1 MDDCVDQLGGTFMS
15 VALCLLAAAI
25 WLSGRRKSP
34 ARLTRTLRMRTVSS
48 RRVPPAVLRCLGA
61 GAVLAAGVV
70 LFGPVRGG
78 LGGLA
83 VAPLVGR
90 LIGLAQARAVL
101 RAPPDAVQRVPLVLD
116 LLAAALH
123 SGQPVAAAV
132 AVVAPVAGDDHGERL
147 RLVAG
152 LLRFGADPA
161 VAWASLSDSV
171 LAPVAGAAVRSAESG
186 LRLARGFEL
195 LAAELRD
202 EARAAA
208 LARAH
213 RAGVW
218 AMAPLG
224 LCFLPAFA
232 CLGVLPVIVGIAY
245 GVLTGTP

>member
-1 MDDCVDQLGGTFMS
+1 MS

-25 WLSGRRKSP
+25 WLWGRRASRV
-34 ARLTRTLRMRTVSS
+34 RLAHTLRRRTVVNPRLS
-48 RRVPPAVLRCLGA
+48 PTVLRCLAA
-61 GAVLAAGVV
+61 GAVLVAGVA
-70 LFGPVRGG
+70 LFGPIRGG
-78 LGGLA
+78 LAGLTA
-83 VAPLVGR
+83 APLVGW
-90 LIGLAQARAVL
+90 LIGLAQARAVV
-101 RAPPDAVQRVPLVLD
+101 RAPPDAAGRVPLILD
-116 LLAAALH
+116 LLAAALR
-123 SGQPVAAAV
+123 SGQPVATAV
-132 AVVAPVAGDDHGERL
+132 AEVAPMAGDDHGEQL
-147 RLVAG
+147 QLVAG

-161 VAWASLSDSV
+161 VAWAALSDSV
-171 LAPVAGAAVRSAESG
+171 LAPVATAAVRSAESG

-232 CLGVLPVIVGIAY
+232 CLGVLPVVVGIAH
-245 GVLTGTP
+245 GVLSGTP

>member
-1 MDDCVDQLGGTFMS
+1 MS
-15 VALCLLAAAI
+15 VALCLLGAAI
-25 WLSGRRKSP
+25 WLSGRGGSAVPQARTLPRRAVNWRLSP
-34 ARLTRTLRMRTVSS
+34 AALRW
-48 RRVPPAVLRCLGA
+48 
-61 GAVLAAGVV
+61 LAAGAILAASVV
-70 LFGPVRGG
+70 LFGPIRGG
-78 LGGLA
+78 VGGLA
-83 VAPLVGR
+83 VAPIVAWLV
-90 LIGLAQARAVL
+90 GLAQASAVV
-101 RAPPDAVQRVPLVLD
+101 RAPPDAARRVPLVLD
-116 LLAAALH
+116 LLAAALR
-123 SGQPVAAAV
+123 SGQPVATAV
-132 AVVAPVAGDDHGERL
+132 AVVAPVAGDDHRERL

-161 VAWASLSDSV
+161 VAWGSLSDSV
-171 LAPVAGAAVRSAESG
+171 LAPVAAAAVRSAESG

-232 CLGVLPVIVGIAY
+232 CLGVLPVIVGIAH
-245 GVLTGTP
+245 GVLTGPP

>member
-1 MDDCVDQLGGTFMS
+1 MS
-15 VALCLLAAAI
+15 IALCLLAAAI
-25 WLSGRRKSP
+25 WLSARHASAVRP
-34 ARLTRTLRMRTVSS
+34 AHTLRRGLAN
-48 RRVPPAVLRCLGA
+48 RRPSPMLLRCVA
-61 GAVLAAGVV
+61 VGAVLATAVV
-70 LFGPVRGG
+70 LFGPIRGG

-83 VAPLVGR
+83 IAPIVGR
-90 LIGLAQARAVL
+90 LIGLAQARAVV
-101 RAPPDAVQRVPLVLD
+101 RAPPDAMRRVPLVLD
-116 LLAAALH
+116 LLAAALR
-123 SGQPVAAAV
+123 SGQPVATAV
-132 AVVAPVAGDDHGERL
+132 GVVAPVAGDDHGERL

-161 VAWASLSDSV
+161 LAWASLSDSV

-213 RAGVW
+213 HAGVW

-232 CLGVLPVIVGIAY
+232 CLGVLPVIVGIAH
-245 GVLTGTP
+245 GVLSGTP

>member
-1 MDDCVDQLGGTFMS
+1 MS
-15 VALCLLAAAI
+15 VAWCLLAAAI
-25 WLSGRRKSP
+25 WLSAPRGSSGRVASMLRRRVVANRRPSP
-34 ARLTRTLRMRTVSS
+34 AALRRL
-48 RRVPPAVLRCLGA
+48 AA

-70 LFGPVRGG
+70 LFGPIRGG
-78 LGGLA
+78 LGGMA
-83 VAPLVGR
+83 AAPVVGWLV
-90 LIGLAQARAVL
+90 GLAQARAMV
-101 RAPPDAVQRVPLVLD
+101 RAAPNAARGVPLVLD
-116 LLAAALH
+116 LLAAALR
-123 SGQPVAAAV
+123 SGQPVATAV
-132 AVVAPVAGDDHGERL
+132 AAVAPVAGEDHGERL

-232 CLGVLPVIVGIAY
+232 CLGVLPVIVGIAH
-245 GVLTGTP
+245 GVLGGTP

>member
-1 MDDCVDQLGGTFMS
+1 MS
-15 VALCLLAAAI
+15 LALCLLAATI
-25 WLSGRRKSP
+25 WLSGRRRSP
-34 ARLTRTLRMRTVSS
+34 VQLTRTLR
-48 RRVPPAVLRCLGA
+48 RRAAAKPRLSPAALRY
-61 GAVLAAGVV
+61 LAACAVVAACLV
-70 LFGPVRGG
+70 LFGPIRGG
-78 LGGLA
+78 LSGL
-83 VAPLVGR
+83 VLAPLVGR
-90 LIGLAQARAVL
+90 LIGLAQARAVG
-101 RAPPDAVQRVPLVLD
+101 RAPPDAARRVPLVLD
-116 LLAAALH
+116 LLAAALR
-123 SGQPVAAAV
+123 SGQPVATAV
-132 AVVAPVAGDDHGERL
+132 AVVAPIAGDGHGERL

-171 LAPVAGAAVRSAESG
+171 LSPVGAAAVRSAESG

-202 EARAAA
+202 EAQVAA

-232 CLGVLPVIVGIAY
+232 CLGVLPVIVGIAH
-245 GVLTGTP
+245 GVLSGTP

>member
-1 MDDCVDQLGGTFMS
+1 MT
-15 VALCLLAAAI
+15 VALCLLAVAI
-25 WLSGRRKSP
+25 WLSGRRGSP
-34 ARLTRTLRMRTVSS
+34 MHLARTERRPTRSS
-48 RRVPPAVLRCLGA
+48 RRLSPAVLRCLAA

-70 LFGPVRGG
+70 LFGPIRGG

-83 VAPLVGR
+83 LAPLVGW
-90 LIGLAQARAVL
+90 LVGLAQARAVV
-101 RAPPDAVQRVPLVLD
+101 RAPPDAVRQVPLVLD
-116 LLAAALH
+116 LLAAALR

-132 AVVAPVAGDDHGERL
+132 AVVAPIAGDDHSERL

-186 LRLARGFEL
+186 VRLARGFEL

-232 CLGVLPVIVGIAY
+232 CLGVLPVIVGIAH
-245 GVLTGTP
+245 GVLSGTP

>member
-1 MDDCVDQLGGTFMS
+1 MS
-15 VALCLLAAAI
+15 VALCLLAAVI
-25 WLSGRRKSP
+25 WLSGRRDSP
-34 ARLTRTLRMRTVSS
+34 VRPAHTLR
-48 RRVPPAVLRCLGA
+48 RRAVANRRPSPTVLRYLTG
-61 GAVLAAGVV
+61 GAVLATAVV
-70 LFGPVRGG
+70 LFGPIRGG

-83 VAPLVGR
+83 VAPLVAR
-90 LIGLAQARAVL
+90 LIGLVQARAVV
-101 RAPPDAVQRVPLVLD
+101 RAPPDAMRRVPLVLD
-116 LLAAALH
+116 LLAAALR
-123 SGQPVAAAV
+123 SGQPVATAV
-132 AVVAPVAGDDHGERL
+132 AGVAPVAGDGHGERL

-232 CLGVLPVIVGIAY
+232 CLGVLPVIAGIAR
-245 GVLTGTP
+245 GVLSAAP

>member
-1 MDDCVDQLGGTFMS
+1 MS
-15 VALCLLAAAI
+15 LALSLLAAAI
-25 WLSGRRKSP
+25 WLSGRRHSP
-34 ARLTRTLRMRTVSS
+34 ARPARRLR
-48 RRVPPAVLRCLGA
+48 RRAVTKPRLSPGALRYLGA
-61 GAVLAAGVV
+61 GAVVTSGVA
-70 LFGPVRGG
+70 LFGPIRGG
-78 LGGLA
+78 LGGLV

-90 LIGLAQARAVL
+90 LIGLAQARAAV
-101 RAPPDAVQRVPLVLD
+101 RAPPDAARRVPLVLD
-116 LLAAALH
+116 LLAAALR
-123 SGQPVAAAV
+123 SGQPVATAV

-171 LAPVAGAAVRSAESG
+171 LAPVAAAAARSAESG

-202 EARAAA
+202 EAQAAA

-232 CLGVLPVIVGIAY
+232 CLGVLPVIVGIAR
-245 GVLTGTP
+245 GVLSGAP